1 MSSRLLFS
9 LLLLATG
16 LSAQAQ
22 QGSFRFEGTI
32 IDSTTQRTLAAE
44 IVVYGSIVP
53 GEMSRLQTGRLGVF
67 TVMAETAGPYRFVV
81 EAPAYARREVKL
93 TAPAPGTPVNF
104 TVRLRPLDVGAVVGL
119 QTIRFKKTK
128 PELLPESY
136 PELLR
141 LVAIMNAN
149 PKLEIKLLGHT
160 DNVGDPAKNQTL
172 SEQRVQTVLTYLSR
186 AGISATRLSGQG
198 FGGTKPIASN
208 DQEAT
213 RQLNRR
219 VEFEIVKR

>member
-1 MSSRLLFS
+1 MGG
-9 LLLLATG
+9 LLLGVAPLVG
-16 LSAQAQ
+16 HAQGA
-22 QGSFRFEGTI
+22 FRFEGTV

-44 IVVYGSIVP
+44 IVVYGTVVP
-53 GEMSRLQTGRLGVF
+53 GEMSRMQTSRLGVF
-67 TVMAETAGPYRFVV
+67 TMQAETAGPYRFVV

-104 TVRLRPLDVGAVVGL
+104 TVRLRPLGVGALVGL
-119 QTIRFKKTK
+119 RTIRFKKTK

-141 LVAIMNAN
+141 LVAVLNAN
-149 PKLEIKLLGHT
+149 PQLEIKLLGHT
-160 DNVGDPAKNQTL
+160 DNVGDPAKNQIL
-172 SEQRVQTVLTYLSR
+172 SEQRIQTVMTYLQR
-186 AGISATRLSGQG
+186 AGIAAARLSGQG
-198 FGGTKPIASN
+198 FGGTKPIAPN